1 MKVLFFDIGYTL
13 VNEDAVWAAR
23 CREQA
28 DAEEAKR
35 LRLTADDICREIG
48 LASAAGLP
56 QYRTVLD
63 KYGIKTAAPY
73 RLELETLYEDA
84 PGVLETLAKRY
95 ALGVIANQARGLAE
109 RLESFGILPYF
120 KYVISS
126 SDVHASKPDPRIF
139 KYALKAARCR
149 PEEAC
154 MIGDRIDNDVAP
166 AKAVGMKT
174 VWVRQ
179 GFGRLQTALAAAD
192 PPDHTVDSLTQ
203 LTDLF

>member
-13 VNEDAVWAAR
+13 VNEDAVWETR

-28 DAEEAKR
+28 DAEDAKR
-35 LRLTADDICREIG
+35 LRLSADDIYSGIG

-139 KYALKAARCR
+139 EYALKAARCR